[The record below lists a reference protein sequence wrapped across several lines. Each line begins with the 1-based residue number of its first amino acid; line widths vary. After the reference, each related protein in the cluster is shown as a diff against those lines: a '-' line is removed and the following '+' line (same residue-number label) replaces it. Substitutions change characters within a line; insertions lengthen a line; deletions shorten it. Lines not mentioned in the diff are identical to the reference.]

1 MTVTISLETLEARKK
16 WRIFQALKELT
27 MYKSVSS
34 KNIFQELRWNKDIL
48 RFYTE
53 SSNGKLNI

>member
-34 KNIFQELRWNKDIL
+34 KNIFQELR
-48 RFYTE
+48 
-53 SSNGKLNI
+53 